1 MPSRLKFNTQERRD
15 WRAEAVGTRGGEE
28 LYDFEAAIKGFV
40 SRAGGGALVGL
51 RDRGKRSLL
60 WHAVDLGDAN
70 AVEVLIEHGA
80 AHSHDPIS
88 DRHSPWVLARRL
100 GETAIHEALTN
111 YLDPALNDEILED
124 ILAKDDAELEK
135 AKRMKEQRGTLAG
148 FASAIVVFVT
158 CGQAGCGMDAGGE
171 EWEEE
176 NKPKDKL
183 ANVLSL

>member
-1 MPSRLKFNTQERRD
+1 MG
-15 WRAEAVGTRGGEE
+15 WRCRVDTEGPFDAWSCCMRSM
-28 LYDFEAAIKGFV
+28 D
-40 SRAGGGALVGL
+40 
-51 RDRGKRSLL
+51 RDRPSLPSTV
-60 WHAVDLGDAN
+60 HK
-70 AVEVLIEHGA
+70 A
-80 AHSHDPIS
+80 ASTSKNSARGPWTWRMNSQNLRTSAAYSHDPIS

-183 ANVLSL
+183 ANVMSL

>member
-1 MPSRLKFNTQERRD
+1 
-15 WRAEAVGTRGGEE
+15 
-28 LYDFEAAIKGFV
+28 V

-148 FASAIVVFVT
+148 FGQAIVVFVT